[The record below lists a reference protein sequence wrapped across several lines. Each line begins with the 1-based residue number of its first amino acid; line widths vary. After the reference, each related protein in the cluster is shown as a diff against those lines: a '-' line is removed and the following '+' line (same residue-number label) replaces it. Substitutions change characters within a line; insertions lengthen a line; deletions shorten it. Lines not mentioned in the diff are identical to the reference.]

1 MKKILI
7 GEYSYNM
14 DLKGRMNFPS
24 KLRDDLGDV
33 FIITKGLDK
42 CLFVFSIEEWERLA
56 EEIKSLPRSKSITM
70 QRFYFG
76 SAQDITPDKQGRILI
91 PANLREYA
99 GIDKDVVVVG
109 ALNRAEIWNKQ
120 SWGTICESLSPEAI
134 AETMEEL
141 GF

>member
-1 MKKILI
+1 MLI

-14 DLKGRMNFPS
+14 DVKGRMNFPT
-24 KLRDDLGDV
+24 KLKEDLGDT
-33 FIITKGLDK
+33 FIITKGLDN
-42 CLFVFSIEEWERLA
+42 CLFVFSLEEWTRLA

-76 SAQDITPDKQGRILI
+76 SAQEVIPDKQGRILI
-91 PANLREYA
+91 PSNLREYA
-99 GIDKDVVVVG
+99 SIEKDVVVVG
-109 ALNRAEIWNKQ
+109 ALNRAEIWSKYNWNKV
-120 SWGTICESLSPEAI
+120 CENLSPESI

>member
-1 MKKILI
+1 MLI

-14 DLKGRMNFPS
+14 DAKGRMNFPA
-24 KLRDDLGDV
+24 KLKEDLGDT
-33 FIITKGLDK
+33 FIITKGLDN
-42 CLFVFSIEEWERLA
+42 CLFVFSIEEWGRLA

-76 SAQDITPDKQGRILI
+76 SAQEVIPDKQGRILI
-91 PANLREYA
+91 PSNLREYA
-99 GIDKDVVVVG
+99 GVEKDVVVVG
-109 ALNRAEIWNKQ
+109 ALNRAEIWSKYNWNK
-120 SWGTICESLSPEAI
+120 ICENLSPESI